1 MSSVLGRLRRWW
13 DGPAGELLVAPE
25 PEAAPP
31 VPPTTPVPAGPPS
44 LAELLAQAAP
54 GRHVLLAWGDEQ
66 EVPALTL
73 LGAAAGAASIRAL
86 SADRPGHA
94 DQLLAEAGIASG
106 QSELAE
112 AILVAAGAARD
123 LLAPSLH
130 ARSDA
135 SPVWWMRGPLDAP
148 DIRARLGEVDL
159 VLDGASLARLDG
171 DPPRRLAA
179 LHGTG
184 ARRLI
189 LRTEIVPGTAAG
201 FTRDT
206 LWHAGELDEARAA
219 ALDGVLRSIGLALPQ
234 FQAAS
239 GRVTRESAQALGLAD
254 PWWWFMGR
262 DALARLL
269 REAGWTPRA
278 WREAGAFVLV
288 SAEA

>member
-13 DGPAGELLVAPE
+13 DGPAEELSVAPE
-25 PEAAPP
+25 PEAVPAEAPA
-31 VPPTTPVPAGPPS
+31 PAGPPS
-44 LAELLAQAAP
+44 LANLLAQAAP
-54 GRHVLLAWGDEQ
+54 GRHVLLAWGDER

-73 LGAAAGAASIRAL
+73 AGAAAGAASIRTH
-86 SADRPGHA
+86 SANRPGHA
-94 DQLLAEAGIASG
+94 DRLLAEAGIATSRP
-106 QSELAE
+106 ELAE

-135 SPVWWMRGPLDAP
+135 APVWWMRGSLDAP

-159 VLDGASLARLDG
+159 VVDGASLARLDG

-179 LHGTG
+179 LRGTG
-184 ARRLI
+184 AERLI
-189 LRTEIVPGTAAG
+189 LRTEIVPDTAAG
-201 FTRDT
+201 FTPDT
-206 LWHAGELDEARAA
+206 LWHAGELDEARAS
-219 ALDGVLRSIGLALPQ
+219 ALDGALRSIGLALPQ
-234 FQAAS
+234 FQAAP
-239 GRVTRESAQALGLAD
+239 GRLTRESARALGLAD

-278 WREAGAFVLV
+278 WREDGAFVLV